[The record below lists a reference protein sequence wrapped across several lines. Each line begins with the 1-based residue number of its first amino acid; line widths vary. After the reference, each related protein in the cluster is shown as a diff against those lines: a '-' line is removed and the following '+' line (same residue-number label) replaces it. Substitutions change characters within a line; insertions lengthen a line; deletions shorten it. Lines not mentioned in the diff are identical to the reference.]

1 MTQQFQLW
9 YLAKENK
16 TVTENDICTQNVHA
30 VLFTVAK
37 IWKQHKCPSMDKWI
51 KKKRCACVYNG
62 ILFSH
67 KKNDTLPFVRK
78 WMDLESIML
87 SGINEKKT
95 NTVWSFLCQI
105 YMLYI

>member
-1 MTQQFQLW
+1 MIQQFQLW

-16 TVTENDICTQNVHA
+16 TLTRNDICTQNVHA

-37 IWKQHKCPSMDKWI
+37 IW
-51 KKKRCACVYNG
+51 CACVYNG

-78 WMDLESIML
+78 
-87 SGINEKKT
+87 
-95 NTVWSFLCQI
+95 
-105 YMLYI
+105 